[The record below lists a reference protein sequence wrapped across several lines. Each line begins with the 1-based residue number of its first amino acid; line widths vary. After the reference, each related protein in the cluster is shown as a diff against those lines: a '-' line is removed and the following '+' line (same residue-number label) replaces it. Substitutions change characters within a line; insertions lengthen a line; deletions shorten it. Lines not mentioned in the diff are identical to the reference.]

1 LSGRNETACDHH
13 AASCRQAHC
22 RGPPYKFRDRQ
33 AQCSP
38 SWAGASVRMH
48 KLGTEP
54 KPTHIEDT
62 STLISRKEPTRC
74 GRAPRQTTAPHT
86 RRRRPGPGIP
96 HHAPAASRAT
106 GSCIPPPAITCRRPA
121 DQQSIGRSIRR
132 RPSGATC
139 SGRGHHTHRDGGTR
153 SSSRTPQPQN
163 GGPTTAD
170 RKHAQQSAA
179 PRSGTTCPPMTTAPH
194 LPGGPTTVQTAR
206 PAHQPPRRG
215 APPARQ
221 GRPGTWPAE
230 GLSRSRSHGAQPESW
245 RSGSAET
252 ERQQCREQQRCYHDE
267 AAAQRR
273 RLPRPPGTQ
282 GRQQSS
288 QRPPSAGRS
297 RGDPARSRSR
307 GDSAR
312 SLSHGA
318 HAEPGT
324 AAVSSLAAR
333 GPLFKENFT
342 HGNVSKIPYFW

>member
-1 LSGRNETACDHH
+1 
-13 AASCRQAHC
+13 
-22 RGPPYKFRDRQ
+22 
-33 AQCSP
+33 
-38 SWAGASVRMH
+38 MH

-54 KPTHIEDT
+54 KPTHIVNLNQPEGAD
-62 STLISRKEPTRC
+62 PV
-74 GRAPRQTTAPHT
+74 RQSPPA
-86 RRRRPGPGIP
+86 RRPHPTHDGDDRALGIP

-230 GLSRSRSHGAQPESW
+230 GLSRSRSHGAQLESW

-288 QRPPSAGRS
+288 QRPPC
-297 RGDPARSRSR
+297 
-307 GDSAR
+307 
-312 SLSHGA
+312 SLKALTRRLS
-318 HAEPGT
+318 
-324 AAVSSLAAR
+324 SSLR
-333 GPLFKENFT
+333 
-342 HGNVSKIPYFW
+342 